1 MKKALWIVAA
11 AVALLVVLAAMGI
24 AAFLLWG
31 LPDAIGTVTVNGEV
45 LDLHGAH
52 AGHWL
57 LATLGVLLALLVLLV
72 IVPTLLLLAL
82 AVPLTLAGFGLVTA
96 ALVVGLVLSPL
107 WLLIWW
113 LWKRNHKPG
122 TIAR

>member
-31 LPDAIGTVTVNGEV
+31 LPDAIGTVTINGEV

-82 AVPLTLAGFGLVTA
+82 AVPLTLAGFGLVMA
-96 ALVVGLVLSPL
+96 ALVVGLLLTPL

-122 TIAR
+122 TMTR